1 MKKLQSI
8 GFSDER
14 LYGGIDEYARSRGI
28 SFSRATTELAD
39 AGLNFFNRTDSINPE
54 VLMEKLRSYEAQIS
68 LLQKSLE
75 SAQKEIERLWKL
87 SDLNRGEGGRSGGSG
102 KNLKSK
108 KKK

>member
-28 SFSRATTELAD
+28 SFSKATIELAD
-39 AGLNFFNRTDSINPE
+39 AGLNFFKRTDSINPE
-54 VLMEKLRSYEAQIS
+54 VLMEKLRSYETQIS
-68 LLQKSLE
+68 LLKKSLE
-75 SAQKEIERLWKL
+75 SAEKEIERLWKL
-87 SDLNRGEGGRSGGSG
+87 SDLNRGEGGGSGG
-102 KNLKSK
+102 NLKSK